1 MTEIVLLTGGAGF
14 IGSHIALNMLKKNFS
29 VIIFD
34 SFINSSRNVFNNF
47 SRVFEDEFLRQ
58 NLYICEGDLR
68 DDESLKKLF
77 KDFNKL
83 GKNIDAVIHCAG
95 LKSVMDSCFNS
106 LNYWDVNMAGTI
118 NLIKVMH
125 SFSCKKLIF
134 SSSATVYDSNQFGLL
149 NENSKLN
156 PTNPYG
162 NTKFAIEKFLED
174 VYLSSKNEW
183 KIISLRYF
191 NPIGADP
198 EGLIGESSSSEKNN
212 IYPILLDVASKRLDK
227 FVIYGN
233 DWDTKDGTC
242 VRDYIHINDL
252 AESHI
257 RALEY
262 ISETSNNFLK
272 LNIGTG
278 KGTSVLEL
286 INTFQ
291 EINKVKIPY
300 VFGKRRKGD
309 IASVIADNK
318 LAKNIL
324 NWTPQKDLEDMCRD
338 GWNWFINS

>member
-58 NLYICEGDLR
+58 NLYIFEGDLR

-318 LAKNIL
+318 LAKNTL

-338 GWNWFINS
+338 GWHWFINS

>member
-212 IYPILLDVASKRLDK
+212 IYPIVLDVASKRLDK

>member
-1 MTEIVLLTGGAGF
+1 MNEIVLLTGGAGF
-14 IGSHIALNMLKKNFS
+14 IGSHIALNLLKKNFS

-34 SFINSSRNVFNNF
+34 SFINSSRNVFSNF
-47 SRVFEDEFLRQ
+47 SRAFEDDFLRQ

-77 KDFNKL
+77 RDFNKL

-183 KIISLRYF
+183 KIISIRYF

-198 EGLIGESSSSEKNN
+198 EGLIGESSSLEKNN

-242 VRDYIHINDL
+242 VRDYIHIDDL

-262 ISETSNNFLK
+262 ISETSNNFLN

-338 GWNWFINS
+338 GWHWFINS